1 MWVQREKIEERGKMI
16 KEESLSDKLTNEK
29 IKSSLVKMEESGMI
43 KCEDGNYSIS
53 KVLLAMMRERGLS
66 DTEIKFW
73 NTENGI
79 INLAKWWTII
89 REK

>member
-1 MWVQREKIEERGKMI
+1 MI

-29 IKSSLVKMEESGMI
+29 IKSSLVNMEESGMI

-53 KVLLAMMRERGLS
+53 KELLAMMRERGLS